1 VSIGRKHESF
11 EQPET
16 ENKED
21 SMRHRNSSR
30 LSFATAVAGVLG
42 ALLVWPAV
50 SSAQLLPLPVPTPIV
65 SGTVG
70 SLLGATTVLGGTGT
84 LVAGTSDALQA
95 SSATGGV
102 PSLVTGEA
110 LHAVTIGYPDQI
122 DSEASLAALALN
134 VAGTSIGADF
144 VMSRATAL
152 AGSATGASN
161 IDGLSINGMPIPVTG
176 APNQTIGI
184 PGGVMVLNEQQTL
197 PDGTIVV
204 NALHAIVS
212 GVADVTVAS
221 STAGLSGGSAKAVQA
236 SY

>member
-1 VSIGRKHESF
+1 
-11 EQPET
+11 
-16 ENKED
+16 
-21 SMRHRNSSR
+21 MRHRNSSR
-30 LSFATAVAGVLG
+30 LSSTAAAVAVLG
-42 ALLVWPAV
+42 GLWVWPAV
-50 SSAQLLPLPVPTPIV
+50 SSAQLLPLPVPTPI
-65 SGTVG
+65 SGPVG
-70 SLLGATTVLGGTGT
+70 TLLGATAVLGGTGT

-95 SSATGGV
+95 SDTTGGI
-102 PSLVTGEA
+102 PSLLTGEV

-144 VMSRATAL
+144 VMSRATAVV
-152 AGSATGASN
+152 GSSIGASN
-161 IDGLSINGMPIPVTG
+161 IDGLAINGVPIWVSG

-184 PGGVMVLNEQQTL
+184 PGGLLVLNEQRSL

-221 STAGLSGGSAKAVQA
+221 AMAGLSGGSAKAVQA